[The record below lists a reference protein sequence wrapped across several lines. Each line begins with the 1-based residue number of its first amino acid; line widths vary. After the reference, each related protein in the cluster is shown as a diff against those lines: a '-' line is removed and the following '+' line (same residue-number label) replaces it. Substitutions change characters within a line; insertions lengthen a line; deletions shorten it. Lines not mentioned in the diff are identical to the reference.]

1 MISTKYGAQV
11 RVTLILLTFAF
22 LALGLAGDS
31 IEVRAAA
38 TPARAKHSVTLQ
50 WTPSATQVQG
60 YNVYRANTSGG
71 PYTKLNKIPVAMA
84 QYVDIDV
91 KPGHTYFYVVA
102 AVGSNNVESPKSG
115 EIKTTVPGH

>member
-1 MISTKYGAQV
+1 MRSTRYEARV
-11 RVTLILLTFAF
+11 RFTIVLLVFAAI
-22 LALGLAGDS
+22 ALGSTGDS
-31 IEVRAAA
+31 IEMRAAPA
-38 TPARAKHSVTLQ
+38 PARAKHSVTLQ

-60 YNVYRANTSGG
+60 YNVYRANASGG

-102 AVGSNNVESPKSG
+102 
-115 EIKTTVPGH
+115 

>member
-1 MISTKYGAQV
+1 MRSRRYGAQV
-11 RVTLILLTFAF
+11 RITIVLLTFAL
-22 LALGLAGDS
+22 LALGSAGSS
-31 IEVRAAA
+31 IEMGAAPA
-38 TPARAKHSVTLQ
+38 SARAKHSVTLQ

>member
-1 MISTKYGAQV
+1 MRATKYAAQV
-11 RVTLILLTFAF
+11 RIAIVLLTFAVLVLSF
-22 LALGLAGDS
+22 GGDS
-31 IEVRAAA
+31 FEVCAAPA
-38 TPARAKHSVTLQ
+38 PARAKHSVTLQ

-71 PYTKLNKIPVAMA
+71 PYAKLNKIPVAMA
-84 QYVDIDV
+84 QYVDVDV